1 MFKPLR
7 LVYLE
12 ATPEKGSETLTTK
25 NFLGELKKFGYDKEK
40 AKEAVCKSALTRKG
54 GYELTKAEALVAA
67 GKITTLA
74 DLDNAAAYALNVGDI
89 DDFLSQY
96 GGDKYVKRLFAYGTS
111 KMERDFMAK
120 KQNFEADKKK
130 GGTFEGLKRY
140 ATFEDAFNA
149 GFYKEFAVDF
159 DSIMEKGLSVSEY
172 RQRDERFRKLEKKVK
187 KMEKEPEYPEGKL
200 PGVQQKV
207 EEKKVEA
214 PQPKGDLKKSP
225 AEPLQTIE
233 RKKEVQKG
241 PTEQEKK
248 EEAKEI
254 KLGMVLE
261 KLSVVAKECRKSDML
276 IPELVK
282 KYKLEEINGSLDD
295 ISPIVENTDKEDEY
309 VDKFL
314 KKVKVKNYI
323 PQSGENLVDFVGTA
337 HRMSKEAM
345 EELLGGYDEL
355 LTKRHE
361 DLVSLE
367 TALYAKGDGSSD
379 PRAAIPEIQDE
390 ETRKAQEAIRL
401 ENIKAAENA
410 CPEIKDVQVILK
422 DLSKAAAQ
430 WRFEA
435 MKLKTE

>member
-12 ATPEKGSETLTTK
+12 VTPEKGSEALTTK
-25 NFLGELKKFGYDKEK
+25 NFLGELKKFGYNKEK
-40 AKEAVCKSALTRKG
+40 AKEAVRKGALTHEG
-54 GYELTKAEALVAA
+54 GYKLTKAEALVAA

-74 DLDNAAAYALNVGDI
+74 ELDNAAAYSLEVGDV
-89 DDFLSQY
+89 DDFLNQY
-96 GGDKYVKRLFAYGTS
+96 GGDKYVKRLFAYGVS
-111 KMERDFMAK
+111 KMERDFMRK
-120 KQNFEADKKK
+120 KQDFEKDKKK
-130 GGTFEGLKRY
+130 GGIFEFLKRY
-140 ATFEDAFNA
+140 ATFEDAFSA
-149 GFYKEFAVDF
+149 GFYHDLVINF
-159 DSIMEKGLSVSEY
+159 DAIMEKGFSVSEY
-172 RQRDERFRKLEKKVK
+172 RQRDERFRKLEEKVK
-187 KMEKEPEYPEGKL
+187 KMEKEPEYPEGGL
-200 PGVQQKV
+200 PGVRQKI

-225 AEPLQTIE
+225 TEPLRTIG

-337 HRMSKEAM
+337 YRMSEEAM

-355 LTKRHE
+355 LTERHE

-401 ENIKAAENA
+401 ENIEAAENA
-410 CPEIKDVQVILK
+410 CPEVKDVQVLLK
-422 DLSKAAAQ
+422 NLGTAAAN
-430 WRFEA
+430 WRLEA
-435 MKLKTE
+435 IKLKTE